1 MRIWFAHH
9 LRIFEFNLDANTV
22 KCLHCEENSYLKRFE
37 NIAMQ
42 IEDALEKWL
51 IVSVTAEQ
59 QDTVRKFFS
68 DFCQKKMRRI
78 DGKPPQI
85 TYMARSADDSIKHY
99 IGVFIKVDESV
110 SFYCC
115 RESKEI
121 KDSVE
126 LRAENDRLK
135 EKMRN
140 LVTQFSDGI
149 AAFEITSEGLVK
161 PLYATENVCY

>member
-1 MRIWFAHH
+1 MIS
-9 LRIFEFNLDANTV
+9 V
-22 KCLHCEENSYLKRFE
+22 KKNAAELTEN
-37 NIAMQ
+37 
-42 IEDALEKWL
+42 
-51 IVSVTAEQ
+51 
-59 QDTVRKFFS
+59 
-68 DFCQKKMRRI
+68 
-78 DGKPPQI
+78 PPQI

-149 AAFEITSEGLVK
+149 AAFEI
-161 PLYATENVCY
+161 PLKVW